1 MGVHAPPNIHIHT
14 HSHTHTLHPSIP
26 LSSDILYFCA
36 SDSPTKGK
44 RMQNKLSSG
53 VLGVRWGHNLRLP
66 RTRALVLGL
75 LLALAVVGWLPLPA
89 HAEMEMEVL
98 GELIMMEGGGERERG
113 RTGGELEASMHSSLL
128 QNFQEVTAGIR
139 AMEED
144 VAVAVEGTVETQ
156 QTAAATTA
164 FPDSSAVVGRA
175 FQMKVPNKM
184 EDSYLGNIIKITET
198 GKDSLPGWL
207 HWDADSRILQGLPL
221 EEDKGVHY
229 ISVSISN
236 STKAFFTSSSSPSI
250 SSEVFSIEVHPEDH
264 SDTDV
269 TQLMLNQASTDNGA
283 QPFMCSNEEPVTVLT
298 VILDADLTKMSS
310 EQRVRLLD
318 NMRSFSEV
326 GLQYMKI
333 LPVVNN
339 RLFDMSAFMA
349 GPGNAKKVV
358 ENGALLSWK
367 LGCALDQTTVP
378 NINSVQIPAK
388 EGTMSAKLGYP
399 VVGWHIAN
407 KKPHIPKR
415 VRRALNNTPTPVLT
429 VLPPTTLAEPS
440 VRIVPTL
447 SSPSIAGPTDS
458 SAPPVRGPVPLPGKP
473 TIKVR
478 DPTVHTPTLGPPQ
491 PTRVMETTSTIL
503 IQPTMTRPTYVEAT
517 ATPPTPTRRPTRKP
531 KKPKT
536 TPVPREPKATTAKP
550 PRRTTPSSGLFPDV
564 YNEKP
569 VLRNP
574 IDQVNALV
582 GTYFEVKIPSD
593 TFFDKEDGTT
603 DKLRLTLRK
612 NHNEIVGDNSWIQ
625 FNTTSQLL
633 YGLPDT
639 PHVGKHEFFM
649 QASDKG
655 GLNAIDAFE
664 VRVNRW
670 PINDKT
676 PVTFTAHFE
685 GEPQSVTNDIHKK
698 ILLVQKLAI
707 ALGDRNSSTVSLR
720 NITRGSIRVEWTN
733 TSLQQHPCPKEQITA
748 LSNRLASP
756 NGTLEMHFKNT
767 MDPEFKPTDVM
778 VRGRASCRMYSF
790 IPHGEIIFP
799 EPPAVTPAL
808 GTGRQSA
815 DDVYLHTVIPAVVVA
830 AILLIAGI
838 IAMICYRKK
847 RKGKL
852 TIEDQAT
859 FIKKGVPIIFADEL
873 DDSKPPPS
881 SSMPLILQEEKP
893 PLPPPEYPNMV
904 TPETTPL
911 NQELLGEYTA
921 LRDEDPNAPPYQPP
935 PPFTTP
941 MEGKGSRPK
950 NMTPYRSPPPYV
962 PP

>member
-1 MGVHAPPNIHIHT
+1 MR
-14 HSHTHTLHPSIP
+14 S
-26 LSSDILYFCA
+26 
-36 SDSPTKGK
+36 
-44 RMQNKLSSG
+44 KLSLGGLGASG
-53 VLGVRWGHNLRLP
+53 GLDVRLP
-66 RTRALVLGL
+66 RTRALLLGL
-75 LLALAVVGWLPLPA
+75 LLAVAAWLPPPVC
-89 HAEMEMEVL
+89 AEVEIDVLDEMVLMEA
-98 GELIMMEGGGERERG
+98 GGEAERVG
-113 RTGGELEASMHSSLL
+113 RGSELEASMHSSFL
-128 QNFQEVTAGIR
+128 QDFQEVTGGIR
-139 AMEED
+139 AMD
-144 VAVAVEGTVETQ
+144 AVAIETGE
-156 QTAAATTA
+156 AAVTRQNVASPAA
-164 FPDSSAVVGRA
+164 FPDSSAVVGRI

-184 EDSYLGNIIKITET
+184 EDVYLGDIVKITEM
-198 GKDSLPGWL
+198 GKDSLPAWL
-207 HWDADSRILQGLPL
+207 HWDASSRILQGLPL

-236 STKAFFTSSSSPSI
+236 HTKSSS

-264 SDTDV
+264 LDADSA
-269 TQLMLNQASTDNGA
+269 QLASNQASTEDDV
-283 QPFMCSNEEPVTVLT
+283 QPFMCGNEEPVTVLT

-310 EQRVRLLD
+310 EQRVELLD
-318 NMRSFSEV
+318 NMRSFSGV
-326 GLQYMKI
+326 GLQHMKI

-367 LGCALDQTTVP
+367 LGCSLEQSTVP
-378 NINSVQIPAK
+378 NINSVQGPAK

-407 KKPHIPKR
+407 KKPHVPKR
-415 VRRALNNTPTPVLT
+415 VRRQLNNTPTPVLA
-429 VLPPTTLAEPS
+429 VLPPTTVVEPP
-440 VRIVPTL
+440 VRIIPTL
-447 SSPSIAGPTDS
+447 SSPSIAAPTES

-473 TIKVR
+473 TIRVR
-478 DPTVHTPTLGPPQ
+478 DPIAHTPTLGPPQ
-491 PTRVMETTSTIL
+491 PTRVLETTSNIL

-517 ATPPTPTRRPTRKP
+517 ATPPTPTRRPTKKP
-531 KKPKT
+531 KRPKT
-536 TPVPREPKATTAKP
+536 TPVPREPKTSTAKTS
-550 PRRTTPSSGLFPDV
+550 RRTTPSPGVIPDP

-574 IDQVNALV
+574 IDQVSALV

-603 DKLRLTLRK
+603 DKLRLTLRQ
-612 NHNEIVGDNSWIQ
+612 NHNDVVREGSWIQ

-633 YGLPDT
+633 YGLPDVQ
-639 PHVGKHEFFM
+639 HVGKHEYFM
-649 QASDKG
+649 QATDKG

-676 PVTFTAHFE
+676 PVIFTARFD
-685 GEPQSVTNDIHKK
+685 GEPRSITNDIHKK
-698 ILLVQKLAI
+698 ILLVKKLAY

-720 NITRGSIRVEWTN
+720 NITKGSIVVEWTN
-733 TSLQQHPCPKEQITA
+733 TSLPQHSCPKEQLTA
-748 LSNRLASP
+748 MSSILANDRGEP
-756 NGTLEMHFKNT
+756 TATFKYA
-767 MDPEFKPTDVM
+767 MGPEFMPLDVR
-778 VRGRASCRMYSF
+778 VKGRASCRTHSF
-790 IPHGEIIFP
+790 IPQGEIDIP

-808 GTGRQSA
+808 GTGRQST

-893 PLPPPEYPNMV
+893 PLPPPEYPNMA

>member
-1 MGVHAPPNIHIHT
+1 MCNKGSVGQ
-14 HSHTHTLHPSIP
+14 LR
-26 LSSDILYFCA
+26 A
-36 SDSPTKGK
+36 SRG
-44 RMQNKLSSG
+44 
-53 VLGVRWGHNLRLP
+53 LGGTLP
-66 RTRALVLGL
+66 RTRVW
-75 LLALAVVGWLPLPA
+75 LLASLLAAMGWIPPPA
-89 HAEMEMEVL
+89 HAEVEIDMLGGLVL
-98 GELIMMEGGGERERG
+98 LDAGGDVEELGGGRS
-113 RTGGELEASMHSSLL
+113 ELEASMHSSLL
-128 QNFQEVTAGIR
+128 HDFQEVTESRRATEAGNMAASR
-139 AMEED
+139 QET
-144 VAVAVEGTVETQ
+144 AVP
-156 QTAAATTA
+156 TA
-164 FPDSSAVVGRA
+164 FPDSSAVVGRV
-175 FQMKVPNKM
+175 FQIKVPNKM
-184 EDSYLGNIIKITET
+184 EDVYLGDIVKVTEM
-198 GKDSLPGWL
+198 GKDSLPAWL
-207 HWDADSRILQGLPL
+207 HWDVASRILRGLPL

-229 ISVSISN
+229 ISVTISN
-236 STKAFFTSSSSPSI
+236 HTEPSSS

-264 SDTDV
+264 FDADSS
-269 TQLMLNQASTDNGA
+269 QLLSNQAAGEDHV

-310 EQRVRLLD
+310 KQRVELLD
-318 NMRSFSEV
+318 NMGSFSGVE
-326 GLQYMKI
+326 LQLMKM

-367 LGCALDQTTVP
+367 LGCSMDRTTVP
-378 NINSVQIPAK
+378 DINSVQAPAK

-407 KKPHIPKR
+407 KKPQVPKR
-415 VRRALNNTPTPVLT
+415 VRRQLNNTPTPILA
-429 VLPPTTLAEPS
+429 VLPPTTAVEPP

-447 SSPSIAGPTDS
+447 SSPSIAAPTET

-473 TIKVR
+473 TIRIR
-478 DPTVHTPTLGPPQ
+478 DPIAHTPTLGPPQ
-491 PTRVMETTSTIL
+491 PSKVIVTTSTVS
-503 IQPTMTRPTYVEAT
+503 IQPTMSRKIHGEAT
-517 ATPPTPTRRPTRKP
+517 AIPVIPP
-531 KKPKT
+531 KKSTKKPPRGPKT
-536 TPVPREPKATTAKP
+536 TTPK
-550 PRRTTPSSGLFPDV
+550 TPSTKAPTVSTPSPGVIYDPF
-564 YNEKP
+564 NEKP

-603 DKLRLTLRK
+603 DKLRLTLRQ
-612 NHNEIVGDNSWIQ
+612 NHKDVVGEESWIQ

-633 YGLPDT
+633 YGLPDVQ
-639 PHVGKHEFFM
+639 HIGKHEYFM
-649 QASDKG
+649 QATDKG

-670 PINDKT
+670 PVNDKT
-676 PVTFTAHFE
+676 PVIFTARFE
-685 GEPQSVTNDIHKK
+685 GEPRLITNNIHKK
-698 ILLVQKLAI
+698 ILLVKKLAYV
-707 ALGDRNSSTVSLR
+707 LGDRNSSTVSLR
-720 NITRGSIRVEWTN
+720 NISKGSIVVEWTN
-733 TSLQQHPCPKEQITA
+733 TSLPQHPCPKEQLRNMSRTLGDA
-748 LSNRLASP
+748 DGRPSQKFRNYMGPDFSP
-756 NGTLEMHFKNT
+756 LEVK
-767 MDPEFKPTDVM
+767 
-778 VRGRASCRMYSF
+778 VRGRASCRTYSF
-790 IPHGEIIFP
+790 IPPAEIDIP
-799 EPPAVTPAL
+799 EPSTVTPGL
-808 GTGRQSA
+808 GSSRHST

-847 RKGKL
+847 RRGKL

-893 PLPPPEYPNMV
+893 PLPPPEYPNMAS
-904 TPETTPL
+904 PETTPL
-911 NQELLGEYTA
+911 NQEMLGEYTA

-935 PPFTTP
+935 PPFTAP

>member
-1 MGVHAPPNIHIHT
+1 M
-14 HSHTHTLHPSIP
+14 HS
-26 LSSDILYFCA
+26 
-36 SDSPTKGK
+36 
-44 RMQNKLSSG
+44 KLS
-53 VLGVRWGHNLRLP
+53 LGCLGASRGLDLRLP
-66 RTRALVLGL
+66 RTRALLLGL
-75 LLALAVVGWLPLPA
+75 LLATAGWFYPPVCAEAEIDVLAEVVL
-89 HAEMEMEVL
+89 MEA
-98 GELIMMEGGGERERG
+98 GGQSERVGG
-113 RTGGELEASMHSSLL
+113 RSELEASMHSSLL
-128 QNFQEVTAGIR
+128 RDFQEVTEGIR
-139 AMEED
+139 AME
-144 VAVAVEGTVETQ
+144 AAAVETGETAATQ
-156 QTAAATTA
+156 QNLVAPTA
-164 FPDSSAVVGRA
+164 FADSSAVVGRI

-184 EDSYLGNIIKITET
+184 EDVYLGDIVKITEM
-198 GKDSLPGWL
+198 GKDSLPAWL
-207 HWDADSRILQGLPL
+207 HWDASSRILQGLPL

-236 STKAFFTSSSSPSI
+236 HTKSS

-264 SDTDV
+264 LDADSA
-269 TQLMLNQASTDNGA
+269 QLASNQASADDDI
-283 QPFMCSNEEPVTVLT
+283 QPFMCGNEEPVTVLT

-310 EQRVRLLD
+310 EQRVELLD
-318 NMRSFSEV
+318 NMRSFSGV
-326 GLQYMKI
+326 GLQHMKI

-367 LGCALDQTTVP
+367 LGCLLDQSTVP
-378 NINSVQIPAK
+378 NINSVQGPAK

-407 KKPHIPKR
+407 KKPHVPKR
-415 VRRALNNTPTPVLT
+415 VRRQLNNTPTPVLA
-429 VLPPTTLAEPS
+429 VLPPTTVVEPP
-440 VRIVPTL
+440 VRIIPTL
-447 SSPSIAGPTDS
+447 SSPSIAAPTES

-473 TIKVR
+473 TIRVR
-478 DPTVHTPTLGPPQ
+478 DPIAHTPTLGPPQ
-491 PTRVMETTSTIL
+491 PTRVMETTSTIP

-517 ATPPTPTRRPTRKP
+517 ATPPTPTRRPT
-531 KKPKT
+531 KKPKRPKS
-536 TPVPREPKATTAKP
+536 TPVPREPKTSTAKP
-550 PRRTTPSSGLFPDV
+550 STRTTPSPGVIPDP

-603 DKLRLTLRK
+603 DKLRLTLRQ
-612 NHNEIVGDNSWIQ
+612 NHNEVVGEGSWIQ

-633 YGLPDT
+633 YGLPDVQ
-639 PHVGKHEFFM
+639 HVGKHEYFM
-649 QASDKG
+649 QATDKG

-676 PVTFTAHFE
+676 PVIFTARFE
-685 GEPQSVTNDIHKK
+685 GEPRSVTNDIHKK
-698 ILLVQKLAI
+698 ILLVKKLAY

-720 NITRGSIRVEWTN
+720 NITKGSIVVEWTN
-733 TSLQQHPCPKEQITA
+733 TSLPQHPCPKEQLTIMSRT
-748 LSNRLASP
+748 LA
-756 NGTLEMHFKNT
+756 NAEGTPSQTFRYSME
-767 MDPEFKPTDVM
+767 PEFRPLDVM
-778 VRGRASCRMYSF
+778 VKGRASCRTYSF
-790 IPHGEIIFP
+790 IPPGEIDIP
-799 EPPAVTPAL
+799 EPPPVTPVL
-808 GTGRQSA
+808 GTGRQST

-893 PLPPPEYPNMV
+893 PLPPPEYPNMA

-935 PPFTTP
+935 PPFTAP